1 MTACTSARGA
11 SFTLLDRVAAWKSPV
26 SGATASLVGLAD
38 QRRLSP
44 NVTAALVLVLV
55 GAALLLWQRPW
66 EGSSEPDVV
75 VEVPVNASALLT
87 QQFREL
93 SDARSES
100 EFIAA
105 AGSSNAART
114 FARDAWS
121 AREALGARDVGLR
134 YITGGDVADRAD
146 GSTQADVEVS
156 WMAGGAS
163 GLAEELRTATAKFR
177 LDPQPDGTFAVRSVK
192 AGAGSLPIW
201 LAGKV
206 EVQKQADTVVIT
218 VDGGVAGQIESMTA
232 RARAAV
238 DDVLPDVSRNVVVVS
253 PHTQDQMAQL
263 VGRKVADV
271 NQIAA
276 VTTNLD
282 GSNGSA
288 GGIVIVLNPA
298 VFSTMDER
306 AAQVVLT
313 HEATHLLTSAVGTSA
328 ETWVVEGFAD
338 FVALHDDDASLS
350 LSAGQVL
357 TEVKADKTPKRLP
370 TTADFA
376 SSGHGLGASYE
387 AAWMIFRMLAEAHSD
402 ADIVAF
408 YEDVLGGSKLN
419 QALEKAFGLSVDQL
433 TADWRRYLVK
443 SASTVS

>member
-1 MTACTSARGA
+1 M
-11 SFTLLDRVAAWKSPV
+11 V
-26 SGATASLVGLAD
+26 SASLAGLAE

-44 NVTAALVLVLV
+44 NVTAALILVLL

-66 EGSSEPDVV
+66 EGSAEPDAV
-75 VEVPVNASALLT
+75 VELPANASALLT

-93 SDARSES
+93 SEASSES
-100 EFIAA
+100 EFVAA
-105 AGSSNAART
+105 AGSSSSART
-114 FARDAWS
+114 FARDAWY
-121 AREALGARDVGLR
+121 AREALGARDVDLR
-134 YITGGDVADRAD
+134 YIAGGEVADRAD

-156 WMAGGAS
+156 WMAGGES

-177 LDPQPDGTFAVRSVK
+177 LDPQADGTFAIRSVR

-206 EVQKQADTVVIT
+206 EVQKQADTVVIA
-218 VDGGVAGQIESMTA
+218 VDGGVKGAIESMTA

-238 DDVLPDVSRNVVVVS
+238 IDVLPDVNRKVVLVS
-253 PHTQDQMAQL
+253 PSTQAQMAQL
-263 VGRKVADV
+263 VGRKVADIK
-271 NQIAA
+271 QIAA

-282 GSNGSA
+282 ASNGNA

-313 HEATHLLTSAVGTSA
+313 HEATHLMTSAVGTSA

-338 FVALHDDDASLS
+338 FVALHDDDAPLS

-357 TEVKADKTPKRLP
+357 ADVNAGKTPKRLP
-370 TTADFA
+370 SSADFTSA
-376 SSGHGLGASYE
+376 GHGLGASYE
-387 AAWMIFRMLAEAHSD
+387 AAWMIFRMLADTHSD
-402 ADIVAF
+402 AEIVAF
-408 YEDVLGGSKLN
+408 YDDVLDGTRLSR
-419 QALEKAFGLSVDQL
+419 ALERAFGLSVDQL

>member
-1 MTACTSARGA
+1 M
-11 SFTLLDRVAAWKSPV
+11 
-26 SGATASLVGLAD
+26 VGLAE

-44 NVTAALVLVLV
+44 NATAVLVLILL

-75 VEVPVNASALLT
+75 VDVPANASAVLT

-93 SDARSES
+93 SEARSES
-100 EFIAA
+100 AFVAA
-105 AGSSNAART
+105 AGSSSAART
-114 FARDAWS
+114 FARQAWS

-156 WMAGGAS
+156 WMAGGDS
-163 GLAEELRTATAKFR
+163 GLVDGRRTATAKFR
-177 LDPQPDGTFAVRSVK
+177 LDPQPDGTFAIRSVK

-201 LAGKV
+201 LSGDV
-206 EVQKQADTVVIT
+206 EVQKQANTVVIT
-218 VDGGVAGQIESMTA
+218 VDGGVAGPIESMTA

-238 DDVLPDVSRNVVVVS
+238 VDVLPEAASKVVVVA
-253 PHTQDQMAQL
+253 PHTQDQMAEL
-263 VGRKVADV
+263 VGHKVAEI

-282 GSNGSA
+282 GSNGTA

-298 VFSTMDER
+298 VFSTMDQR
-306 AAQVVLT
+306 AAQVVLS

-338 FVALHDDDASLS
+338 FVALHDDAASLS

-357 TEVKADKTPKRLP
+357 AEVTAGKTPKRLP
-370 TTADFA
+370 TAEDFA
-376 SSGHGLGASYE
+376 STGHGLGAVYE
-387 AAWMIFRMLAEAHSD
+387 SAWMIFRMLAETHRD
-402 ADIVAF
+402 TQIVAF
-408 YEDVLGGSKLN
+408 YEDVLGGAKLDR
-419 QALEKAFGLSVDQL
+419 ALSKAFGLSVDQL

>member
-1 MTACTSARGA
+1 M
-11 SFTLLDRVAAWKSPV
+11 
-26 SGATASLVGLAD
+26 VGLAD

-44 NVTAALVLVLV
+44 NVTAALVLVLL

-66 EGSSEPDVV
+66 EGSSEPDPVV
-75 VEVPVNASALLT
+75 DVPANASAVLT
-87 QQFREL
+87 AQFREL

-105 AGSSNAART
+105 AGSSSAART

-121 AREALGARDVGLR
+121 AREALGARDVDLR

-156 WMAGGAS
+156 WMAGGES

-177 LDPQPDGTFAVRSVK
+177 LDPQADGTFAIRSVR

-206 EVQKQADTVVIT
+206 DVQKQADTVVIS

-238 DDVLPDVSRNVVVVS
+238 VEVLPDARRKVVVVS
-253 PHTQDQMAQL
+253 PHTQDQMAAL
-263 VGRKVADV
+263 VGRKVAEIK
-271 NQIAA
+271 QIAA
-276 VTTNLD
+276 VTTDLD

-288 GGIVIVLNPA
+288 GGVVIVLNPA
-298 VFSTMDER
+298 VFLTMDDR
-306 AAQVVLT
+306 AVQVVIS
-313 HEATHLLTSAVGTSA
+313 HEATHLMTSAVGTSA
-328 ETWVVEGFAD
+328 ETWVIEGFAD
-338 FVALHDDDASLS
+338 FVALHDDNAPLS
-350 LSAGQVL
+350 LSAGQIL
-357 TEVKADKTPKRLP
+357 ADVKAGKTPKRLP
-370 TTADFA
+370 SSADF
-376 SSGHGLGASYE
+376 SSAGHGLGASYE
-387 AAWMIFRMLAEAHSD
+387 AAWMIFRMLAETHSD

-408 YEDVLGGSKLN
+408 YEDVLDGAKLN
-419 QALEKAFGLSVDQL
+419 PALERAFGLSVDQL